1 MLPNILGRSAGIF
14 RCAHRQQRSLFLAGT
29 RSALATCPR
38 PLGLTVAQTVRN
50 VSSSSSSPGDEQ
62 TCGSKEIN
70 VKEKTT
76 TTATV
81 ASTTSSIDTSAKS
94 IQQPKHASCSTEYLP
109 LTTTSTTN
117 ELLSKS
123 TTTEQA
129 SSTMND
135 PKEIPNPPSL
145 ASSIKTPEEKVSFT
159 PPSVPSA
166 SDIGAIAASY
176 YDKAFRFW
184 SERSGTNE
192 IMELKQSVDAAG
204 AAFDLASAE
213 VTTNR
218 RNLDEALRKWERAS
232 GQHMQLLQRRESWT
246 AEDAQR
252 FADFVS
258 LEITSRGELETARHG
273 LARSEEIL
281 TKSQLDYI
289 NKMRRRY
296 HEEQIWQDQWRVLG
310 TYGTWSLIVL
320 NSCVFLGS
328 QYFQRR
334 RERERTETI
343 AQLIKNYSKD
353 IPVQAEEIEKRTEET
368 SEMPTMAP
376 TADEKVE
383 TEGTL
388 SEEKDEMDNT
398 PVAMK
403 VEEAQTEPSRSGTKE
418 NIEDETKGVQT
429 PESVADYDSSNQWD
443 RAKER
448 VGVFTASAGTVVKRW
463 GHRIR
468 SDSQD
473 LVVSIQNTL
482 PENVAEQ
489 MKMPKSISEID
500 VPSAIIGASV
510 GGIAAVAISIVVC
523 SMSGKTQ

>member
-1 MLPNILGRSAGIF
+1 MQPNTLGRSAGIF
-14 RCAHRQQRSLFLAGT
+14 RCTQCLQRCLFLADT
-29 RSALATCPR
+29 RSALVTCPR
-38 PLGLTVAQTVRN
+38 PLGLTVAQAVRN
-50 VSSSSSSPGDEQ
+50 TSSSSFSSPSYKRKS
-62 TCGSKEIN
+62 GSKEIN
-70 VKEKTT
+70 VEEKTT

-81 ASTTSSIDTSAKS
+81 ASTTSSIDTTSAKMT
-94 IQQPKHASCSTEYLP
+94 QQPKPVSSSTEP
-109 LTTTSTTN
+109 VSSATTSTPT

-129 SSTMND
+129 SSTMNE
-135 PKEIPNPPSL
+135 PKEIPNPSSS
-145 ASSIKTPEEKVSFT
+145 ASSIKVPEAKVSFT
-159 PPSVPSA
+159 PPDVPSA
-166 SDIGAIAASY
+166 SDIVAIVASY

-184 SERSGTNE
+184 SERSGTSE

-204 AAFDLASAE
+204 TAFDLASAE

-258 LEITSRGELETARHG
+258 LEITSRGELETARHS
-273 LARSEEIL
+273 LARSEEFL

-343 AQLIKNYSKD
+343 AQLIKDYSRV
-353 IPVQAEEIEKRTEET
+353 IPVQTEEIEEGTKET
-368 SEMPTMAP
+368 SEMPTMVP
-376 TADEKVE
+376 TADKKVE
-383 TEGTL
+383 TENTL
-388 SEEKDEMDNT
+388 SEEKDEIDNT
-398 PVAMK
+398 LVAMK
-403 VEEAQTEPSRSGTKE
+403 VKEVQTEPSGSGTKD
-418 NIEDETKGVQT
+418 NAEDET
-429 PESVADYDSSNQWD
+429 PEAIAEDDSSNRWG
-443 RAKER
+443 RTKER
-448 VGVFTASAGTVVKRW
+448 VGVFTESVGIVVKRW
-463 GHRIR
+463 GHRIH
-468 SDSQD
+468 SDSSD
-473 LVVSIQNTL
+473 LVVSIQNAL

-489 MKMPKSISEID
+489 IKMPKSVSDID

-510 GGIAAVAISIVVC
+510 GGVAAVVISIVVC
-523 SMSGKTQ
+523 SMSGKT